1 MNIVL
6 LEDLAVPEEVLDSY
20 RKKLEEQ
27 GHTLQVYERTGD
39 LKTLQEEIRPADA
52 LILANMPL
60 PWKALEGADHLKYI
74 DVAFTGTDHI
84 PVREA
89 TANGIQ
95 VSNASGYATES
106 VAELAL
112 CFALELLRKLPSLHE
127 AGKAGGTKQGLR
139 GRLLKDRTVG
149 IVGAGHIGKRTA
161 ELFHALG
168 ANVLAY
174 NRSAV
179 SDPAIAE
186 QVPLKELLQRS
197 NVVSLHL
204 PLTESTRGLIGKEEL
219 QSMKPDAFLIN
230 TARGPVVDSQA
241 LAQALEQGTI
251 AGAALDVFD
260 TEPPLPSDDPLL
272 HAPNTILTPH
282 MGFDSE
288 ESMLARAEIV
298 FDNLQNWL
306 DGHPV
311 NLVNAE

>member
-27 GHTLQVYERTGD
+27 GHTLQVYKRTGD

-52 LILANMPL
+52 LIVANMPL
-60 PWKALEGADHLKYI
+60 PWKALEGAEHLKYI

-89 TANGIQ
+89 AARGIQ

-112 CFALELLRKLPSLHE
+112 CFALELLRRLPSLQE

-161 ELFHALG
+161 ELFNALG
-168 ANVLAY
+168 AHVLAF

-179 SDPAIAE
+179 SDSAIEE

-197 NVVSLHL
+197 DVVSLHL
-204 PLTESTRGLIGKEEL
+204 PLTESTRGLIGEEEL

-260 TEPPLPSDDPLL
+260 TEPPLPADDPLL
-272 HAPNTILTPH
+272 QAPRTILTPH

-311 NLVNAE
+311 NLVSAE

>member
-52 LILANMPL
+52 LIVANMPL
-60 PWKALEGADHLKYI
+60 PWKALEGAEHLKYI

-84 PVREA
+84 PVSEA
-89 TANGIQ
+89 AARGIQ

-112 CFALELLRKLPSLHE
+112 CFALELLRRLPSLQE

-139 GRLLKDRTVG
+139 GRLLMDRTVG

-168 ANVLAY
+168 AHVLAY

-179 SDPAIAE
+179 SDPAIEE

-197 NVVSLHL
+197 DVVSLHL

-260 TEPPLPSDDPLL
+260 TEPPLPADDPLL
-272 HAPNTILTPH
+272 HAPHTILTPH

-288 ESMLARAEIV
+288 ESMLARADIV